1 MLPHRL
7 LVSNPL
13 LVQGSRE
20 RVRSPTSNVR
30 CRQGR
35 GRGEDP
41 SLPRLGAYSAACSTD
56 AARAGPER
64 HCRGRRG
71 GAGGRRAGGGG
82 GRAGGAGETRG
93 GIRARLPGTEGEPGG
108 PGAES
113 RRLGSPREA
122 RSEGPSVLL

>member
-41 SLPRLGAYSAACSTD
+41 SLPRLGAYSAAFSTD
-56 AARAGPER
+56 AA
-64 HCRGRRG
+64 
-71 GAGGRRAGGGG
+71 
-82 GRAGGAGETRG
+82 
-93 GIRARLPGTEGEPGG
+93 PGG
-108 PGAES
+108 PWARGQACCCNRISNPWNFPSTKDVS
-113 RRLGSPREA
+113 RDGERQDPLPK
-122 RSEGPSVLL
+122 RSEEGPPELLAGGPMSEV